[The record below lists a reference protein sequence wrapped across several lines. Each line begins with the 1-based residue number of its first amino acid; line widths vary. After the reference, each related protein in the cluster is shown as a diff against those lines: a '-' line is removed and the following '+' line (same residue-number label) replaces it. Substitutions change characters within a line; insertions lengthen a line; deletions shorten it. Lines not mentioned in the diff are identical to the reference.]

1 MRVIVIRASLVLVV
15 DVGVTVLAVALG
27 WAVGLYVGRVKDA
40 LDDWQTSARDDR
52 FPTIRQTLHQVMHP
66 Q

>member
-1 MRVIVIRASLVLVV
+1 VIVIRASLVLVV
-15 DVGVTVLAVALG
+15 DVGVTVLAVAIG

-40 LDDWQTSARDDR
+40 LDDWQTSAWDDR